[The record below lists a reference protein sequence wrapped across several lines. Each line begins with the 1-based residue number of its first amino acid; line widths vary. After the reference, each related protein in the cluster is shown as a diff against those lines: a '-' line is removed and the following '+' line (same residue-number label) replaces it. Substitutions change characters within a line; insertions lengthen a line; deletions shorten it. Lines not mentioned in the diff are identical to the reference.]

1 MKDLYFLSEETRLI
15 FGLVELEAK
24 AQLDF
29 LGIDQSYYINK
40 SKAKNWYEETKNKII
55 NSKHPKHGFK
65 DLAIEKLEKL
75 YKGMGGKI

>member
-15 FGLVELEAK
+15 FGLVELTAK
-24 AQLDF
+24 AQMDF

-40 SKAKNWYEETKNKII
+40 SKAKNWYEKIKTKLENCE
-55 NSKHPKHGFK
+55 HGFK
-65 DLAIEKLEKL
+65 DLAIEKLEKI